1 MNDKVRFRLPIQWWM
16 IVLIFA
22 LYTVGFILYPQL
34 PDMMPSH
41 WNIEGKV
48 DGYMA
53 KESFIIFFPSLVLGL
68 YLLMSFAP
76 MIDPRSDNYKKFRGV
91 FEGFRV
97 LIVMV
102 MMVVYVASILYA
114 LGIPVPIGKVV
125 MFTIGL
131 LWAFIGNYF
140 GKVRFNY
147 TFGIRTPWTLA
158 SEEVW
163 NKTHRVSGPLWVA
176 AGIITMLSI
185 FLSDKP
191 AFIIDMAAIG
201 FAGVYGFVY
210 SYWLYNKLK

>member
-1 MNDKVRFRLPIQWWM
+1 MVPN
-16 IVLIFA
+16 
-22 LYTVGFILYPQL
+22 
-34 PDMMPSH
+34 H
-41 WNIEGKV
+41 WNMAGEV

-53 KESFIIFFPSLVLGL
+53 KESFIIFFPSLILGL
-68 YLLMSFAP
+68 YLLMSLAP
-76 MIDPRSDNYKKFRGV
+76 MIDPRSDNYKKFKGV

-97 LIVMV
+97 LIVLV
-102 MMVVYVASILYA
+102 MIVLYLTSILFA

-125 MFTIGL
+125 MLSVGI
-131 LWAFIGNYF
+131 LWVFIGNYF

-176 AGIITMLSI
+176 AGIIMMLSI
-185 FLSDKP
+185 FIPDKP
-191 AFIIDMAAIG
+191 AFIIDMTAIAI
-201 FAGVYGFVY
+201 AGIYGFIY

>member
-1 MNDKVRFRLPIQWWM
+1 MNEKVRFRLPIKWWM
-16 IVLIFA
+16 IILIFT
-22 LYTVGFILYPQL
+22 LYVVGFILYHKL
-34 PDMMPSH
+34 PDMVPNH
-41 WNIEGKV
+41 WNMAGEV

-53 KESFIIFFPSLVLGL
+53 KESFIIFFPSLILGL
-68 YLLMSFAP
+68 YLLMSLAP
-76 MIDPRSDNYKKFRGV
+76 MIDPRSDNYKKFKGV

-97 LIVMV
+97 LIVLV
-102 MMVVYVASILYA
+102 MIVLYLTSILFA

-125 MFTIGL
+125 MLSVGI
-131 LWAFIGNYF
+131 LWVFIGNYF

-176 AGIITMLSI
+176 AGIIMMLSI
-185 FLSDKP
+185 FIPDKP
-191 AFIIDMAAIG
+191 AFIIDMTAIAI
-201 FAGVYGFVY
+201 AGIYGFIY